1 MSRNARTIG
10 KRARPLFLPLSN
22 RLDADAV
29 ESQHNDVDALL
40 ASHHKIVDA
49 PGDEVFR
56 DIRLRVIYLTN
67 IDNLKYK

>member
-1 MSRNARTIG
+1 MMLT
-10 KRARPLFLPLSN
+10 
-22 RLDADAV
+22 
-29 ESQHNDVDALL
+29 LL
-40 ASHHKIVDA
+40 ASHQKVVDA